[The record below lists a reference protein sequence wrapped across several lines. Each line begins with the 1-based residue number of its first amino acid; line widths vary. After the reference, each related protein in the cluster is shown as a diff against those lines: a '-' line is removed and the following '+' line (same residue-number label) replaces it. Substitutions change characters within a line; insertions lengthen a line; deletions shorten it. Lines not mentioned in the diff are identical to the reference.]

1 MKVFVSTTK
10 EAAGMGGALL
20 ARYAWRKVE
29 NDSRASVDMIDSEV
43 SVGMECVAEPIPEN
57 TQVYD
62 SLIPIYEACE
72 SQVLCM

>member
-20 ARYAWRKVE
+20 ARHAWQKVE
-29 NDSRASVDMIDSEV
+29 SDSVDMIDSEV
-43 SVGMECVAEPIPEN
+43 SIGMECVAEPIPEN

-62 SLIPIYEACE
+62 SFIPIYEACE
-72 SQVLCM
+72 SQVI